1 MDPKATLFLPLHGKR
16 TGAGIFA
23 GAYARAAGITV
34 EGLGVHGLR
43 ATAAANALEHE
54 ADIAKLQQ
62 WHGWCQYQ
70 HHPPLRP
77 PQHPAEFKVR
87 Y

>member
-1 MDPKATLFLPLHGKR
+1 MDPKATLFLPLRGKR

-43 ATAAANALEHE
+43 ATDAANALEHE